1 MQPARRLRLLLSI
14 AGFLLASIAA
24 SASEAYEV
32 RASARARAQFS
43 SFVSDS
49 DESIDTATSASA
61 ATGPVMDGAGGV
73 GEASASALLTTGSV
87 SANVRAT
94 NGVGDSSAEYVE
106 DLVFTL
112 PPGTLLADVEFRI
125 PVSVSLTGDY
135 LSTVFGVG
143 AAASYRIQLN
153 APGVASVVATEN
165 VFQTSCGSG
174 IACAAPPGEL
184 WIQAQVTDQDVVN
197 LTAIAVISEAGS
209 FGDEG
214 GISITLGPARV
225 TTTTSGTTWT
235 SASGVFPDPP
245 STSVPLLGP
254 VALLMLAGLLSG
266 TAYRLRE

>member
-1 MQPARRLRLLLSI
+1 
-14 AGFLLASIAA
+14 
-24 SASEAYEV
+24 
-32 RASARARAQFS
+32 
-43 SFVSDS
+43 
-49 DESIDTATSASA
+49 
-61 ATGPVMDGAGGV
+61 MDGSGGV
-73 GEASASALLTTGSV
+73 GEASASVLLTTGSV
-87 SANVRAT
+87 SANVQAT

-106 DLVFTL
+106 DRLFTL

-125 PVSVSLTGDY
+125 PNSVSLTGDY

-143 AAASYRIQLN
+143 AAASYRIELN
-153 APGVASVVATEN
+153 APGVASVVATDN

-184 WIQAQVTDQDVVN
+184 WIQAQVADQDVVN

-225 TTTTSGTTWT
+225 TTTTSGTTWA

-245 STSVPLLGP
+245 SASVPLLGP